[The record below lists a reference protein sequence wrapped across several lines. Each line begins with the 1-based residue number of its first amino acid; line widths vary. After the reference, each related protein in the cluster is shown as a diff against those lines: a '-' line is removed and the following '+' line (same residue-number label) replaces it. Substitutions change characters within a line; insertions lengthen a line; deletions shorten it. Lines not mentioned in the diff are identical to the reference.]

1 MTTLAEETEE
11 TEGTGEHSA
20 AWSDEDDWTR
30 ETLRLV
36 RDLRSPHRRKRTG
49 QIVYTLY
56 CVALLLA
63 VWGALPTMGLFLEK
77 SMGADYSGHG
87 PAILAALPAG
97 SCALGLGWLL
107 LAAWDAQWRGPV
119 VPPRETVDWLLAQPV
134 HVARVLR
141 PWFWG
146 SAAISGGAGLLVAAI
161 GTVALSLT
169 VGVGLP
175 AAFGWC
181 LLGGCGL
188 PLLAT
193 ALATAVEGSQRVARW
208 ARLATPYVGM
218 AVLALVAQAVMAVGG
233 DRLPAL
239 ERVELWS
246 GPWGWAGLA
255 ALAPTP
261 AALPGGP
268 AAGVLLAVVVAGALA
283 AAHRFTGSLALSA
296 VRRRSRTATGVM
308 AALRTVEFRTARQAV
323 AGVTGGAR
331 SARWRVPAPR
341 RPELAVPWRDALAL
355 LRTPGR
361 LGRAVVLAVPAV
373 LGAVLAASAHG
384 WPGVAAALASLV
396 FGYWS
401 LTQLMEPARVETDDT
416 RRGSWAPYPYRGL
429 MLRHTAV
436 PVALGLVGALAAAG
450 VLAGEGAGARALL
463 APALVP
469 PLVGAS
475 LVNACRGA
483 TKHHLLMSSAQ
494 SPTGSMG
501 PVLFLGWYGAGA
513 LAAVVML
520 VVPFLTALHSGSA
533 ASIVTAVAASAMVV
547 VIMVRWAVTRIGN
560 LTAPL
565 AD

>member
-1 MTTLAEETEE
+1 MTTLAEETGDTGEA
-11 TEGTGEHSA
+11 GEHSA

-36 RDLRSPHRRKRTG
+36 RDLRTPHRRKRTS
-49 QIVYTLY
+49 QIAYTVY

-63 VWGALPTMGLFLEK
+63 VWGGLPSLGLFLEK

-107 LAAWDAQWRGPV
+107 VAAWDAQWRGPV

-134 HVARVLR
+134 DVARVLR

-146 SAAISGGAGLLVAAI
+146 SAAIAGGAGLLVAAI
-161 GTVALSLT
+161 GMIALGLT

-181 LLGGCGL
+181 LLGGSGL

-193 ALATAVEGSQRVARW
+193 ALATAVEGSERVARW
-208 ARLATPYVGM
+208 ARLATPYVAM
-218 AVLALVAQAVMAVGG
+218 AVLALVAQTVLAVGG
-233 DRLPAL
+233 DRLPGL

-261 AALPGGP
+261 AALPGGW
-268 AAGVLLAVVVAGALA
+268 AAGVLLAVVVAGALV
-283 AAHRFTGSLALSA
+283 AAHRFTGSLLLSA

-323 AGVTGGAR
+323 AGVTGGGR
-331 SARWRVPAPR
+331 STRWRLPAPR
-341 RPELAVPWRDALAL
+341 RPELAVPWRDTLAL

-361 LGRAVVLAVPAV
+361 LGRAVVLGVLAV

-384 WPGVAAALASLV
+384 GSGVTAALASLA

-429 MLRHTAV
+429 MLRHTAL
-436 PVALGLVGALAAAG
+436 PVVLGLVGALVAAG
-450 VLAGEGAGARALL
+450 VLAAEGAGARALL

-520 VVPFLTALHSGSA
+520 VVPFLTALHSGSG
-533 ASIVTAVAASAMVV
+533 ASIVTAVVAGGLAT

>member
-1 MTTLAEETEE
+1 VTTLAEE
-11 TEGTGEHSA
+11 TGEHSA
-20 AWSDEDDWTR
+20 AWSDEDDWTQ
-30 ETLRLV
+30 EALRLV
-36 RDLRSPHRRKRTG
+36 RDLRTPHRRKRTA
-49 QIVYTLY
+49 QIGYTLY

-107 LAAWDAQWRGPV
+107 VAAWDAQWRGPV

-134 HVARVLR
+134 QVARVLR

-146 SAAISGGAGLLVAAI
+146 SAAISGAAGLLIAAI
-161 GTVALSLT
+161 GTVALGLT

-181 LLGGCGL
+181 VLGGSGL

-193 ALATAVEGSQRVARW
+193 ALATAVEGSERVARW

-218 AVLALVAQAVMAVGG
+218 AVLALVAQSVMAVSG
-233 DRLPAL
+233 DRLPGL

-261 AALPGGP
+261 AALPGGW

-283 AAHRFTGSLALSA
+283 TAHRFAGSLALSA

-323 AGVTGGAR
+323 AGVASGGR
-331 SARWRVPAPR
+331 PARWRLPAPR
-341 RPELAVPWRDALAL
+341 WAELAVPWRDTLAL

-361 LGRAVVLAVPAV
+361 LGRTVVLGVLAV

-384 WPGVAAALASLV
+384 GSGVAAALAALV

-401 LTQLMEPARVETDDT
+401 LTQLLEPARVETDDT
-416 RRGSWAPYPYRGL
+416 RRGSWAPYPYRDL

-436 PVALGLVGALAAAG
+436 PVVLGLVGALVAAG
-450 VLAGEGAGARALL
+450 VLAGEGAGARSLL

-469 PLVGAS
+469 PMVGAS

-483 TKHHLLMSSAQ
+483 TKHHLLMSPAQ
-494 SPTGSMG
+494 SPTGSLG
-501 PVLFLGWYGAGA
+501 PVLFLAWYGAGA
-513 LAAVVML
+513 LAAVVTL
-520 VVPFLTALHSGSA
+520 VFPFLTALHSGSA
-533 ASIVTAVAASAMVV
+533 ASVVTAVAASGMVT
-547 VIMVRWAVTRIGN
+547 VIMVRWAVTRIGH
-560 LTAPL
+560 LTAPS

>member
-1 MTTLAEETEE
+1 VTTLAEETP
-11 TEGTGEHSA
+11 EHSA
-20 AWSDEDDWTR
+20 AWSDGDDWTQ
-30 ETLRLV
+30 EALRLV
-36 RDLRSPHRRKRTG
+36 RDLRTPHRRKRTG
-49 QIVYTLY
+49 QIGYTLY

-107 LAAWDAQWRGPV
+107 VAAWDAQWRGPV

-134 HVARVLR
+134 GVARVLR

-146 SAAISGGAGLLVAAI
+146 AAAISGGAGLLISAI
-161 GTVALSLT
+161 GMVALGLT

-181 LLGGCGL
+181 LLGGSGL

-193 ALATAVEGSQRVARW
+193 ALATAVEGSERVARW

-218 AVLALVAQAVMAVGG
+218 AVLALVAQTAMAVSG
-233 DRLPAL
+233 DRLPGL
-239 ERVELWS
+239 ERAELWS

-261 AALPGGP
+261 AALPGGW

-283 AAHRFTGSLALSA
+283 AAHRFAGSLALSA
-296 VRRRSRTATGVM
+296 LRRRSRTATGVM

-323 AGVTGGAR
+323 AGVTGGGR
-331 SARWRVPAPR
+331 PARWGLPAPGWA
-341 RPELAVPWRDALAL
+341 ELAVPWRDTLAL

-361 LGRAVVLAVPAV
+361 PGRTVVLGVLAV

-384 WPGVAAALASLV
+384 GSGVAAALASLV

-401 LTQLMEPARVETDDT
+401 LTQLLEPARVETDDT
-416 RRGSWAPYPYRGL
+416 RRGSWAPYPYRDL

-436 PVALGLVGALAAAG
+436 PVVLGLVGALVAAG
-450 VLAGEGAGARALL
+450 VLAGEDAGARALL
-463 APALVP
+463 APTLVP

-483 TKHHLLMSSAQ
+483 TRHHLLMSPAQ
-494 SPTGSMG
+494 SPTGSLG
-501 PVLFLGWYGAGA
+501 PVLFLVWYGAGA
-513 LAAVVML
+513 LAAVVTL
-520 VVPFLTALHSGSA
+520 VFPFLTALHSGSA
-533 ASIVTAVAASAMVV
+533 ASVVTVVAASGMVT

>member
-1 MTTLAEETEE
+1 MTALAED
-11 TEGTGEHSA
+11 TGEHAA

-36 RDLRSPHRRKRTG
+36 RDLRTPHRRKKAG
-49 QIVYTLY
+49 QIGYTVY

-63 VWGALPTMGLFLEK
+63 VWGGLPSLGLFLEK

-107 LAAWDAQWRGPV
+107 VAAWDAQWRGPV

-134 HVARVLR
+134 DVGRVLR

-146 SAAISGGAGLLVAAI
+146 AAAISGGAGLLVSAI
-161 GTVALSLT
+161 ATVALGLT

-181 LLGGCGL
+181 LLGGVGM

-193 ALATAVEGSQRVARW
+193 ALATAVEGSERVARW

-218 AVLALVAQAVMAVGG
+218 TVLALAAQTVLAVNGN
-233 DRLPAL
+233 RLPGL

-261 AALPGGP
+261 TALPGGQV
-268 AAGVLLAVVVAGALA
+268 AGVLLAVVVAGALV
-283 AAHRFTGSLALSA
+283 AAHRFSGSLALSA

-308 AALRTVEFRTARQAV
+308 AALRTVEFRTARQVV
-323 AGVTGGAR
+323 AGVTGGGR
-331 SARWRVPAPR
+331 SARWRLPAPR
-341 RPELAVPWRDALAL
+341 WAQLAVPWRDSLAL
-355 LRTPGR
+355 LRAPGR
-361 LGRAVVLAVPAV
+361 LGRAVVLGVLAV

-384 WPGVAAALASLV
+384 GTGVTAALAALI

-401 LTQLMEPARVETDDT
+401 LTQLMEPARLETDDT
-416 RRGSWAPYPYRGL
+416 RRASWAPYPYRDL

-436 PVALGLVGALAAAG
+436 PVALGLVGTLVAAG
-450 VLAGEGAGARALL
+450 VLAAEGAGARALL

-469 PLVGAS
+469 ALVGAS

-494 SPTGSMG
+494 SPAGSLG
-501 PVLFLGWYGAGA
+501 PVLFLGWYGSGM
-513 LAAVVML
+513 LAAVALL

-533 ASIVTAVAASAMVV
+533 ASIVTAVAASGFVT

>member
-1 MTTLAEETEE
+1 MTTLAEET
-11 TEGTGEHSA
+11 GERSA

-36 RDLRSPHRRKRTG
+36 RDLRTPHRRKKAG
-49 QIVYTLY
+49 QIGYTVY

-63 VWGALPTMGLFLEK
+63 VWGGLPSLGLFLEK

-107 LAAWDAQWRGPV
+107 VAAWDAQWRGPV

-134 HVARVLR
+134 DAGRVLR

-146 SAAISGGAGLLVAAI
+146 AAAISGGAGLLVSAI
-161 GTVALSLT
+161 GTIALGLT

-181 LLGGCGL
+181 LLGGVGL

-193 ALATAVEGSQRVARW
+193 ALATAVEGSERVARW

-218 AVLALVAQAVMAVGG
+218 AVLALAAQTVMAVNGH
-233 DRLPAL
+233 RLPGL

-261 AALPGGP
+261 SALPGGQVG
-268 AAGVLLAVVVAGALA
+268 GVLLAVVVAGALV
-283 AAHRFTGSLALSA
+283 AAHRYAGSLALSA

-308 AALRTVEFRTARQAV
+308 AALRTVEFRTARQVV
-323 AGVTGGAR
+323 AGVTGGGR
-331 SARWRVPAPR
+331 SARWRLPAPR
-341 RPELAVPWRDALAL
+341 WAQLAVPWRDSLAL
-355 LRTPGR
+355 LRAPGR
-361 LGRAVVLAVPAV
+361 LGRAVVLGVLAV

-384 WPGVAAALASLV
+384 GTGVTAALAALI

-401 LTQLMEPARVETDDT
+401 LTQLMEPARLETDDT
-416 RRGSWAPYPYRGL
+416 RRASWAPYPYRDL

-436 PVALGLVGALAAAG
+436 PVALGLVGTLVAAG
-450 VLAGEGAGARALL
+450 VLAAEGAGARALL

-469 PLVGAS
+469 ALVGAS

-494 SPTGSMG
+494 SPAGSLG
-501 PVLFLGWYGAGA
+501 PVLFLGWYGSGM
-513 LAAVVML
+513 LAAVALL

-533 ASIVTAVAASAMVV
+533 ASIVTAVAASGFVT

>member
-1 MTTLAEETEE
+1 MSTLAEETEE
-11 TEGTGEHSA
+11 AGEHAA
-20 AWSDEDDWTR
+20 AWSYEDDWTR

-36 RDLRSPHRRKRTG
+36 RDLRTPHRRKKAG
-49 QIVYTLY
+49 QIGYTVY

-63 VWGALPTMGLFLEK
+63 VWGGLPSLGLFLEK

-107 LAAWDAQWRGPV
+107 VAAWDAQWRGPV

-134 HVARVLR
+134 DAGRVLR

-146 SAAISGGAGLLVAAI
+146 AAAISGGAGLLVSAI
-161 GTVALSLT
+161 GTIALGLT

-181 LLGGCGL
+181 LLGGVGL

-193 ALATAVEGSQRVARW
+193 ALATAVEGNERVARW

-218 AVLALVAQAVMAVGG
+218 AVLALAAQTVMAVNGH
-233 DRLPAL
+233 RLPGL

-261 AALPGGP
+261 AALPGGQV
-268 AAGVLLAVVVAGALA
+268 AGVLLAVVVAGALI
-283 AAHRFTGSLALSA
+283 AAHRYAGSLALSA

-308 AALRTVEFRTARQAV
+308 AALRTVEFRTARQVV
-323 AGVTGGAR
+323 AGVTGGSR
-331 SARWRVPAPR
+331 SARWRLPAPR
-341 RPELAVPWRDALAL
+341 WAQLAVPWRDMLAL
-355 LRTPGR
+355 LRAPGR
-361 LGRAVVLAVPAV
+361 LGRALVLGTLAV

-384 WPGVAAALASLV
+384 GTGVTAALAALV

-401 LTQLMEPARVETDDT
+401 LTQLMEPARLETDDT
-416 RRGSWAPYPYRGL
+416 RRASWAPYPYRDL

-436 PVALGLVGALAAAG
+436 PVALGLVGTLVAAG
-450 VLAGEGAGARALL
+450 VLAAEGAGARALL

-469 PLVGAS
+469 ALVGAS

-494 SPTGSMG
+494 SPAGSLG
-501 PVLFLGWYGAGA
+501 PVLFLGWYGSGM
-513 LAAVVML
+513 LAAVALL
-520 VVPFLTALHSGSA
+520 VVPLLTALHSGSA
-533 ASIVTAVAASAMVV
+533 ESIVTAVAASGFVT

-565 AD
+565 TD